1 MAIFYIFIFIFCRFF
16 PTSATINTTKHSS
29 FRSSFLCSLSAFIFL
44 FLNWLF
50 LRASENRNSS
60 SASIKKETFYSD
72 VLFRKA
78 AQEMF
83 QSYSRILQIG
93 TEGLK
98 LAWLWG
104 MHSKSFSTADAKG
117 KWQLLVFLS
126 SLSDDLPSNRLPL
139 MRIIWVLD
147 SRCRKKKKKLSTC
160 RGFRSLPY
168 RLYCLTIWLLFLTAK
183 NRTSSYLCPAFHAA
197 SQNSVE
203 ALIIPFLLTN

>member
-1 MAIFYIFIFIFCRFF
+1 MFIFLFFCTFF
-16 PTSATINTTKHSS
+16 PTSATMNTTKHPS
-29 FRSSFLCSLSAFIFL
+29 FRSSFLRSLSAFIFL

-50 LRASENRNSS
+50 LQASENRNSS
-60 SASIKKETFYSD
+60 RASVKKETFYSD

-147 SRCRKKKKKLSTC
+147 SHCRKKKKTTK
-160 RGFRSLPY
+160 
-168 RLYCLTIWLLFLTAK
+168 
-183 NRTSSYLCPAFHAA
+183 YL
-197 SQNSVE
+197 
-203 ALIIPFLLTN
+203 